1 MLYYSREWGILFI
14 LRGKTNPDTL
24 KQPVIALL
32 HIGYWML
39 YSSLVLLLL
48 FILNNGMGWNN
59 LQLKLFL
66 LTFIYIPA
74 LLGFYTFYS
83 VLFSR
88 FLAHRKI
95 PALLFTGVLTAL
107 LAGVAG
113 LGIVWLLWAHQL
125 PQKEQQTAMMVLVVM
140 MAVNALLNGLVGLAL
155 RAFISWYNDIRWK
168 EVLARRN
175 AEMELA
181 LVKAQINPHFLFNT
195 LNNIDVLIE
204 KDPVQASDYF
214 KKLSG
219 ILRFVLYETKAERI
233 SLADELGYIEKYIE
247 LQRIRSFRP
256 GYISYTVVGAVGNI
270 QVAPMMFVPF
280 IENAFKHADTKK
292 LDDTIVV
299 RFEVKAHAIDFY
311 CSNRYMPGRD
321 QEEGGLGNGL
331 IQKRLE
337 LLYPGKH
344 VLEIQTGNQVYAV
357 QLKLSV

>member
-1 MLYYSREWGILFI
+1 MKR
-14 LRGKTNPDTL
+14 
-24 KQPVIALL
+24 PVIALL
-32 HIGYWML
+32 HIGYWLL
-39 YSSLVLLLL
+39 YSSLVLLIL
-48 FILNNGMGWNN
+48 FILNHGMGWKN
-59 LQLKLFL
+59 LQLELFL

-74 LLGFYTFYS
+74 LLGFYTFYT

-95 PALLFTGVLTAL
+95 PALLLTGVLTAV

-113 LGIVWLLWAHQL
+113 LGVVWFIWAHQL
-125 PQKEQQTAMMVLVVM
+125 PQKEQQTAVYVLIVM

-168 EVLARRN
+168 EVLGRKN

-204 KDPVQASDYF
+204 KDPAQASDYF

-219 ILRFVLYETKAERI
+219 ILRFMLYETRAEHI
-233 SLADELGYIEKYIE
+233 SLGDELGYIEKYIH
-247 LQRIRSFRP
+247 LQKIRSSRP
-256 GYISYTVVGAVGNI
+256 GYINYTVEGEVGGI
-270 QVAPMMFVPF
+270 QISPMLFIPF
-280 IENAFKHADTKK
+280 IENACKHADTKK
-292 LDDTIVV
+292 QDNAIVI
-299 RFEVKAHAIDFY
+299 RFVISAHEICFH
-311 CSNRYMPGRD
+311 CSNRYTPNKPVHASN
-321 QEEGGLGNGL
+321 EGGLGNGL
-331 IQKRLE
+331 IQKRLQ

-344 VLEIQTGNQVYAV
+344 VLSIDTDNQVYTV